1 MKLTKTNKKI
11 DANICKALTLACD
24 FSLHQIPGFLW
35 LTHRV
40 NYTNFPAS
48 LVVTCVFASE
58 QDITDANDKQ
68 LDKVLRKTVQNH
80 LLKLGI
86 VLKNINSAVC
96 FDSEEACLTQHN
108 GEWERRLALTINTQK
123 AKPKPLH

>member
-24 FSLHQIPGFLW
+24 FSMHQIRGFLW

-48 LVVTCVFASE
+48 LVVTCVFSSE
-58 QDITDANDKQ
+58 QDIAAAHKKE
-68 LDKVLRKTVQNH
+68 LDKVLRQT
-80 LLKLGI
+80 
-86 VLKNINSAVC
+86 
-96 FDSEEACLTQHN
+96 F
-108 GEWERRLALTINTQK
+108 
-123 AKPKPLH
+123 KPIC